1 MNTIAADALALE
13 LKQLIID
20 TLDLEDISPADID
33 DEAPL
38 FVDGLGLDSID
49 ALELGVALQKRYGV
63 KLDAESTETRKHFAN
78 IRNLSA
84 LVAERRTRD

>member
-1 MNTIAADALALE
+1 
-13 LKQLIID
+13 
-20 TLDLEDISPADID
+20 
-33 DEAPL
+33 
-38 FVDGLGLDSID
+38 
-49 ALELGVALQKRYGV
+49 V